1 MKVDVSYLENLSKL
15 KIDEAEKAKFEQDFE
30 KILDFVD
37 DITELELPE
46 EDQSRAVDL
55 SELRDDEVL
64 GEEKC
69 DVLSNAPKKKDGCY
83 VTPLVVE

>member
-1 MKVDVSYLENLSKL
+1 MKVDVGYLENLSKL
-15 KIDEAEKAKFEQDFE
+15 KIDEAEKVKFEQDFE

-37 DITELELPE
+37 DITKLDLPE
-46 EDQSRAVDL
+46 EDKSYAVDL
-55 SELRDDEVL
+55 SELRSDDIV
-64 GEEKC
+64 EEKVC